1 MAILDTS
8 SSYSISNE
16 LLNDP
21 FTNMDSKNLLI
32 ILSILESLLAQ
43 INESTFSK
51 YCNFNKG
58 YITIRELSEIYIKN
72 RFDKSE
78 GLRGVCFERFVY
90 DSLITK
96 ESEITEY
103 ILSFLHKLDGLKLSN
118 EIEVILWGDEKG
130 TWIKNPK
137 TNLTLAI
144 ISDSDQIYI
153 NNIAYNFK
161 TVLKEISYKNQ
172 NCGNAGKA
180 DLFVKQKNGMFW
192 HGVNVKTNVEDLKM
206 TSKLY
211 KNLDIG
217 VALTTKKINY
227 IRYPENLSNFL
238 KNKCIYV
245 YKNDW
250 NFGEIISIYLTYINE
265 LFYEIYREEN
275 STNTNSILSRMP
287 YVFQYLY
294 FYKDISIFQ
303 LLENIDIILK
313 RDNIFL
319 PERKYYGDATGS
331 FLINGLSY
339 YSLEK
344 NIGSTLQVI

>member
-1 MAILDTS
+1 M
-8 SSYSISNE
+8 E
-16 LLNDP
+16 
-21 FTNMDSKNLLI
+21 
-32 ILSILESLLAQ
+32 
-43 INESTFSK
+43 
-51 YCNFNKG
+51 
-58 YITIRELSEIYIKN
+58 
-72 RFDKSE
+72 
-78 GLRGVCFERFVY
+78 
-90 DSLITK
+90 
-96 ESEITEY
+96 
-103 ILSFLHKLDGLKLSN
+103 LSN

-130 TWIKNPK
+130 SWIKNTE
-137 TNLTLAI
+137 TNFTLAI
-144 ISDSDQIYI
+144 ILDSDKI
-153 NNIAYNFK
+153 YNFK
-161 TVLKEISYKNQ
+161 EVLKEISYKNQ
-172 NCGNAGKA
+172 NYGNVGKA

-192 HGVNVKTNVEDLKM
+192 HGINVKTNLEDLKM

-227 IRYPENLSNFL
+227 MECPENLSKFL
-238 KNKCIYV
+238 ENKCIYV

-275 STNTNSILSRMP
+275 STNTNSILSKMP

-294 FYKDISIFQ
+294 FYRDISIFQ
-303 LLENIDIILK
+303 LLENIDVILK
-313 RDNIFL
+313 RENIFL